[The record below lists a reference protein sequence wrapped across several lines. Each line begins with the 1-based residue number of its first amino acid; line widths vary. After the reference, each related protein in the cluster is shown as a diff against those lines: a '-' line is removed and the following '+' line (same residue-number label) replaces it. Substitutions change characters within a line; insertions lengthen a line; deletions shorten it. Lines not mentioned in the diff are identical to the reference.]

1 MVGFLG
7 KKHKS
12 MPDNVLSQSLP
23 LPLKSMVVTTNTVMR
38 STSVPGTR
46 VEIVAVK
53 SIMRVSSLDESLH
66 KQGLSK
72 STSAKSLNWHEIQ
85 IREYARALGD
95 NPSCSSGAPIR

>member
-1 MVGFLG
+1 MGFLG
-7 KKHKS
+7 KKQKS
-12 MPDNVLSQSLP
+12 MPDVLSQSL
-23 LPLKSMVVTTNTVMR
+23 LPPSKSMVVTTNTVMR

-72 STSAKSLNWHEIQ
+72 SSSAKWLNWHEIQ